1 VLKPAGLRVADAH
14 QMLLN
19 SDSFAEAFKGLDCA
33 VAARVVEQLT
43 GHLCTVTQIAAAAV
57 ID

>member
-1 VLKPAGLRVADAH
+1 
-14 QMLLN
+14 MLLN